1 MFTML
6 LLLSLQAAAP
16 ATAPKLIRGEAGPSG
31 VARAGTFV
39 LDEQRDAFDVAKDQ
53 RVYVVFEWEGK
64 PGPHHCELVWTA
76 PDGSIALQSAL
87 DLDARGPRFSGY
99 WALLL
104 NPTIARGLWAAEVTV
119 DGQKAGSKT
128 FRITGPIVA
137 RELPPDELYKRAM
150 SATVKLV
157 GKIRF
162 GEPRS
167 FSGFAIGPNAVI
179 TTFGALN
186 AADSIEVLFGDGTRA
201 ETTEVWSFSRELD
214 WALLK
219 VAVPESARSLKTA
232 ETTKVGDR
240 CLFLDAIEGQRQMA
254 PCSILGEDRSAAVLR
269 YTIGIRPADAAVG
282 SPLLNAFGDI
292 VGMVGA
298 ASKSAVGTFADERMG
313 MHGGHGPNYALVV
326 LPTKGLKGPEGTT
339 EEALAAFWERGV
351 FFRPVTASG
360 GVEYGF
366 LVPGLPKQKSFSGP
380 TTNSN
385 EFSLKDGAFTAVVF
399 WQSREKRDTTIG
411 YACYD
416 LANRRL
422 IHGQPLKVSLKPGQR
437 TESSTGV
444 DFTSFAP
451 GQYRLDILLGD
462 EVAWRTFFTVR

>member
-1 MFTML
+1 MMTML
-6 LLLSLQAAAP
+6 LLLSLQAAGPAAAP
-16 ATAPKLIRGEAGPSG
+16 RLIRGETGPSG

-64 PGPHHCELVWTA
+64 PGPHHCELSWTA
-76 PDGSIALQSAL
+76 PDGTVALQSAL
-87 DLDARGPRFSGY
+87 DLDARGSRFSGY

-128 FRITGPIVA
+128 FRISGPVVA

-150 SATVKLV
+150 SATVRLV
-157 GKIRF
+157 GRIRF

-186 AADSIEVLFGDGTRA
+186 AADSVEALFADGTRA

-219 VAVPESARSLKTA
+219 VAVPESARSAKTA

-254 PCSILGEDRSAAVLR
+254 PCSILGEDRTAAVVR

-282 SPLLNAFGDI
+282 SPLVNGFGDI
-292 VGMVGA
+292 VGMVGT
-298 ASKSAVGTFADERMG
+298 ASRNGVGTFADERLSMR
-313 MHGGHGPNYALVV
+313 GGHGPSYALVV
-326 LPTKGLKGPEGTT
+326 LPTKGFKGPDGTAA
-339 EEALAAFWERGV
+339 EAFASFWDRGI
-351 FFRPVTASG
+351 FFRPVTAG
-360 GVEYGF
+360 GAVEYGF
-366 LVPGLPKQKSFSGP
+366 LAPGLPKQKSYSGP
-380 TTNSN
+380 TSNSS
-385 EFSLKDGAFTAVVF
+385 EFSLKDGGFTAVVF

-411 YACYD
+411 FACYD
-416 LANRRL
+416 LSNRRL
-422 IHGQPLKVSLKPGQR
+422 VQGQPLKVSLKPGQR

-444 DFTSFAP
+444 DLAGFAP
-451 GQYRLDILLGD
+451 GQYRFDILLGE
-462 EVAWRTFFTVR
+462 EVAWRTFFTLR